1 MQEVLEMKFE
11 DTTVHITITKDQ
23 LLYCF
28 MADTTEEFDRRMEQ
42 LANDI
47 QVKIEKELLRKLWK
61 GE

>member
-1 MQEVLEMKFE
+1 MKFE
-11 DTTVHITITKDQ
+11 DTTVHITITREQ

-61 GE
+61 RGIKND

>member
-28 MADTTEEFDRRMEQ
+28 MAETTEEFDRRMEQ

>member
-42 LANDI
+42 LANDM
-47 QVKIEKELLRKLWK
+47 QREIEKELLRKLWK